1 MNDSDA
7 RGLVLR
13 RFYDLRKT
21 KDHLELA
28 DLADLGLASR
38 DLGRALEQLA
48 DNDLIDWKPRK
59 SSMTSAIE
67 YLVIHARITGHG
79 TDVIEGRAIPPRA
92 ITLDASINI
101 HGSQGVQVGGQG
113 NTQNVSLNLDRLNNY
128 IDSSNA
134 STVEK
139 EQAKGLLKQVWENP
153 LVKGAFEWGLK
164 HFGGG

>member
-7 RGLVLR
+7 RGLVLK
-13 RFYDLRKT
+13 RFYDLRET
-21 KDHLELA
+21 RDHLELA
-28 DLADLGLASR
+28 DFADLELASR

-48 DNDLIDWKPRK
+48 DKGLIDWKPRK

-67 YLVIHARITGHG
+67 YVVIHARITGDG
-79 TDVIEGRAIPPRA
+79 TDVIEGRAIPPTA

-113 NTQNVSLNLDRLNNY
+113 NTQNVNLDLEQLNNY

-134 STVEK
+134 STV
-139 EQAKGLLKQVWENP
+139 AKKKAKSLLKQVWENP